1 MSTLISKA
9 LLGRLNGG
17 AQDDVEMA
25 IARNTLKLEAEMG
38 QPKNTLNIPRFVAA
52 LNEKH
57 ALVPEEKV
65 PVLAANVERAYAY
78 ISEQKALS
86 ISRAGYKSYAA
97 DEAVKNVRHKVKHIA
112 DVARDALSKPRPA

>member
-1 MSTLISKA
+1 MATLISKA
-9 LLGRLNGG
+9 PLGRLSGG

-25 IARNTLKLEAEMG
+25 IARNTLKLEAAMG
-38 QPKNTLNIPRFVAA
+38 QPKNTLNIPSFVAS

-57 ALVPEEKV
+57 ALVPAEKV
-65 PVLAANVERAYAY
+65 ATLAANVERAYAY

-97 DEAVKNVRHKVKHIA
+97 DEAVKNVRQTVKRLGEA
-112 DVARDALSKPRPA
+112 AKDVLSKPRPA